1 MNTTNILFN
10 LVKLIFATFIVYSSQ
25 SYSNSIQSKNDL
37 KIPETLKVCTAGG
50 FIPFTY
56 ISNGNWFGFDIH
68 MMKAFSKHLN
78 SELEILNYSIDGI
91 IPALNAKKCDLIS
104 TGMVI
109 TEERKKSVLFS
120 NSYFKSKIIYLFKK
134 TNLNLDKIN
143 NVNDLNNSNYKI
155 GVKIGTTNDF
165 YAAKNLNKANIFKY
179 NEYGD
184 LVNSVRIGKVDAI
197 IIDSTYG
204 LYLEKKFPNIFK
216 FKETEKNEQ
225 YFGVATRLSEKELIK
240 EFNYFLSKWKSDG
253 EYEKVYK
260 KFF

>member
-1 MNTTNILFN
+1 MKISIIFFNLIKLFYVILFI
-10 LVKLIFATFIVYSSQ
+10 LSYQIFSSTNK
-25 SYSNSIQSKNDL
+25 SNNL

-56 ISNGNWFGFDIH
+56 ISNGNWYGFDIH
-68 MMKAFSKHLN
+68 MMEAFSKHLN
-78 SELEILNYSIDGI
+78 SKLEILNYSIDGI

-134 TNLNLDKIN
+134 SNLNIDKIS
-143 NVNDLNNSNYKI
+143 NVHDLNNLNYKI

-165 YAAKNLNKANIFKY
+165 YAAKNLNKSNIFKY

-216 FKETEKNEQ
+216 FKETEENDQ
-225 YFGVATRLSEKELIK
+225 YFGVATRLTEKELMK

-253 EYEKVYK
+253 EYEKEYK